1 MDSPVSAWDLNGSL
15 TCAIPPI
22 QHSLEEEKFHLSEG
36 FVTVLIMFFGSS
48 LIMLVLFSHLFCMI
62 LKCEGEIF
70 LRKIHI
76 YISKREFHATIIP
89 FRSLSVTGRI
99 YLKIFSVLYGY
110 SFMQIKI
117 ALEAKS
123 PCPLN
128 HPPCPPE
135 LWGEC

>member
-1 MDSPVSAWDLNGSL
+1 MIFKMGGGRYFS
-15 TCAIPPI
+15 
-22 QHSLEEEKFHLSEG
+22 EKY
-36 FVTVLIMFFGSS
+36 
-48 LIMLVLFSHLFCMI
+48 
-62 LKCEGEIF
+62 
-70 LRKIHI
+70 I

-89 FRSLSVTGRI
+89 FRSLSVTGGI

>member
-1 MDSPVSAWDLNGSL
+1 MPFDNAFFVLTSL
-15 TCAIPPI
+15 
-22 QHSLEEEKFHLSEG
+22 
-36 FVTVLIMFFGSS
+36 
-48 LIMLVLFSHLFCMI
+48 SHDFKMGGWG
-62 LKCEGEIF
+62 GEIF
-70 LRKIHI
+70 LRKKIHI
-76 YISKREFHATIIP
+76 YISKRVFHATIIP

>member
-1 MDSPVSAWDLNGSL
+1 
-15 TCAIPPI
+15 
-22 QHSLEEEKFHLSEG
+22 
-36 FVTVLIMFFGSS
+36 
-48 LIMLVLFSHLFCMI
+48 MI
-62 LKCEGEIF
+62 LKWMGEDISQGKKNIYNS
-70 LRKIHI
+70 LYI

-89 FRSLSVTGRI
+89 FRSLSVTGGI
-99 YLKIFSVLYGY
+99 YLKIFSVLYSY

>member
-1 MDSPVSAWDLNGSL
+1 
-15 TCAIPPI
+15 
-22 QHSLEEEKFHLSEG
+22 
-36 FVTVLIMFFGSS
+36 
-48 LIMLVLFSHLFCMI
+48 MI
-62 LKCEGEIF
+62 LKWGGREREISQ
-70 LRKIHI
+70 KKKKKHI

-89 FRSLSVTGRI
+89 FRSLSVTGGI